1 MVAKLTKNSR
11 SPDFHPELLLH
22 ATLPFCTQNN
32 RFTLQVTDLENNM
45 DPKGNK

>member
-22 ATLPFCTQNN
+22 ATLPFCAKNI